1 MSSILDTF
9 PYPWHEPSAQKLHVA
24 LMQLYPSSSGAMFAA
39 QKAGIERAE
48 INFAQSPAMVWK
60 DILDHAA
67 IAMLTR
73 PLVKSVHDANSG
85 NSWAP
90 FLGALLAQEPASTGA
105 SPVPIDAEP
114 RGELGAPHFI
124 AGTDDVTEPEALL
137 FHDDLTIPIGLVPW
151 LVGALRR
158 LYELAPAVCRVRAT
172 TPGGVKLG
180 TGFRVGPDLLL
191 TNHHVLHNKMGT
203 SATSVSVEF
212 GFEEDA
218 NGNGLATKVITC
230 DVSSI
235 AADQADDWA
244 VIRAAEALDAAWPI
258 IPLSQAAQPIVG
270 KPAFVI
276 HHPGGDRKRLSF
288 VRNQITKVSD
298 AVVHYL
304 SDTRTGSSGSPVLD
318 ADGRLLALHHAGG
331 RPQEVA
337 GKQPVIKNEG
347 IQIPRILAGLKAKQ
361 ITIP

>member
-24 LMQLYPSSSGAMFAA
+24 LMQVYPSSSGALFAA
-39 QKAGIERAE
+39 QKAGIDQGY

-67 IAMLTR
+67 GAMLTR
-73 PLVKSVHDANSG
+73 PLVRSVRDANPK
-85 NSWAP
+85 NPWTP
-90 FLGALLAQEPASTGA
+90 FLDALLAQKPDQGGAEPVS
-105 SPVPIDAEP
+105 IDAEP
-114 RGELGAPHFI
+114 LGELGAPHFI

-137 FHDDLTIPIGLVPW
+137 FHDDLTLPIGLVPW
-151 LVGALRR
+151 LIDALRR

-172 TPGGVKLG
+172 TPGGTNLG
-180 TGFRVGPDLLL
+180 TAFRVGPDLLL
-191 TNHHVLHNKMGT
+191 TNHHVLHDKMGAA
-203 SATSVSVEF
+203 ATSVRVEF

-218 NGNGLATKVITC
+218 NGNGLPTKAIAC
-230 DVSSI
+230 DVSTI
-235 AADQADDWA
+235 VANQPDDWA

-258 IPLSQAAQPIVG
+258 IPLAQADNPAVG

-288 VRNQITKVSD
+288 VRNQITKVGD
-298 AVVHYL
+298 AVIHYL
-304 SDTRTGSSGSPVLD
+304 SDTRTGSSGSPVLS

-347 IQIPRILAGLKAKQ
+347 IRIPRIVEGLKAAQ

>member
-1 MSSILDTF
+1 MSPILDTF

-24 LMQLYPSSSGAMFAA
+24 LMQIYPSSSGALFAA
-39 QKAGIERAE
+39 QKAGIDRGYIFAE
-48 INFAQSPAMVWK
+48 QMPAMVWK
-60 DILDHAA
+60 DILDQAA
-67 IAMLTR
+67 NAKLTR
-73 PLVKSVHDANSG
+73 ALVNSVRDANPRSP
-85 NSWAP
+85 WAP
-90 FLGALLAQEPASTGA
+90 FLDALLAQTPASPYAG
-105 SPVPIDAEP
+105 PVPTDAEP
-114 RGELGAPHFI
+114 LGALGAPHFI

-151 LVGALRR
+151 LIDALRR
-158 LYELAPAVCRVRAT
+158 LHELAPAVCRVRAT
-172 TPGGVKLG
+172 TPGGVNLG
-180 TGFRVGPDLLL
+180 TGFRVGPGLLL
-191 TNHHVLHNKMGT
+191 TNHHVLHDKMGAP
-203 SATSVSVEF
+203 ATSVSVEF

-218 NGNGLATKVITC
+218 SGNGLPTRVITC
-230 DVSSI
+230 DVSTI
-235 AADQADDWA
+235 AANQPDDWA
-244 VIRAAEALDAAWPI
+244 VIQAAEALDAAWPI
-258 IPLSQAAQPIVG
+258 IPLSQAAVPAVG

-288 VRNQITKVSD
+288 VRNQITKVGD

-318 ADGRLLALHHAGG
+318 AEGRLLALHHAGG

-347 IQIPRILAGLKAKQ
+347 IRIPRILAGLQAAQ